1 MKASSRGLGNIFHLL
16 DFQGHPT
23 MRTKA
28 TTLEVRQ
35 HAEKNN
41 NNNNRIKVTDS
52 PISVFRYLYTSLIGL
67 AI

>member
-41 NNNNRIKVTDS
+41 NHNNRIKVTDS
-52 PISVFRYLYTSLIGL
+52 HHFGLSMSLPFAYWL